1 MHLGL
6 ILVGAGM
13 RVHHMVEIAQ
23 RAEQAKFAT
32 MAIAEAWRSAWV
44 PLSAMAAG
52 TKKIKFAPYVLNAY
66 GRSPLITGMSAIDFH
81 DLSDGRLVLGVGGGN
96 KTINEVWQGIPHARV
111 LTKMREYVDIQKRIA
126 RTRLGDTLDYQG
138 RIHQMSWSPAVD
150 PLAKPYPVY
159 LAAVF
164 PSMLKVAAEV
174 ADGIAGGATLS
185 PAYLEH
191 VKQQAHDYAAAAE
204 RDFSSLAWNAVM
216 VFAMNDDRN
225 AARRAAR
232 EAICHFYAPLPHP
245 YYEFTMREQGFGLI
259 ADKLL
264 QLMPQGELEA
274 AINTISDEC
283 LDTIAI
289 CGTPAE
295 CRQRMQA
302 YCGLLDEM
310 LLLNVMPSPEADPLA
325 SYREI
330 LARFKGDEFAS

>member
-13 RVHHMVEIAQ
+13 RVQHMVDIAQ
-23 RAEQAKFAT
+23 RAEQANFAT

-52 TKKIKFAPYVLNAY
+52 TKNIKLAPYVLNAY
-66 GRSPLITGMSAIDFH
+66 ARSPLITGMSAVDFQ

-96 KTINEVWQGIPHARV
+96 RTINEVWQGIPHARV

-126 RTRLGDTLDYQG
+126 RTRLGDTLDYDG

-150 PLAKPYPVY
+150 PFATPYPVY

-164 PSMLKVAAEV
+164 PSMLKVAARV

-185 PAYLEH
+185 PAYLENI
-191 VKQQAHDYAAAAE
+191 KQQARDYASAAN
-204 RDFSSLAWNAVM
+204 RDSASLAWNAVM
-216 VFAMNDDRN
+216 VFAMNDERE

-245 YYEFTMREQGFGLI
+245 YYEFTMREQGFGSI

-264 QLMPQGELEA
+264 ALMPQGALEA
-274 AINTISDEC
+274 AVDAITDEC

-289 CGTPAE
+289 CGTPRE
-295 CRQRMQA
+295 CRQRIQT
-302 YCGLLDEM
+302 YQGLLDEM
-310 LLLNVMPSPEADPLA
+310 LLLNVMPGPTEDPVA

-330 LARFKGDEFAS
+330 FAHFNGAEFAS